1 MKGRHVYSSCQR
13 MKRKTDRSSQT
24 RRVTEETR
32 NPPDG
37 DQTHRRGR
45 ADTRA
50 ARSGRSAVP
59 FHSRTRPR
67 PREQWHGRPCCGRHL
82 RRQEGSGRARPGP
95 GCRVPSRARRGAGR
109 RRAPGS
115 GDGAA
120 CLAVASKGTHL
131 SVPTLWSTNPLPA

>member
-1 MKGRHVYSSCQR
+1 

-67 PREQWHGRPCCGRHL
+67 PREQWHGRRAA
-82 RRQEGSGRARPGP
+82 EDVSG
-95 GCRVPSRARRGAGR
+95 ARRGAAGHAQDPDAER
-109 RRAPGS
+109 PRGQGGAQAGGARPARGAGPRA
-115 GDGAA
+115 
-120 CLAVASKGTHL
+120 
-131 SVPTLWSTNPLPA
+131 